1 MFYTIVIYAAVAYIV
16 TLTITLIRLIHFFY
30 KFRVTN
36 HREVATVIVMMC
48 APHILFFLLTFP
60 LEVIALITRRQIIY
74 PKYAYEIACAA
85 FNMRYQQLH
94 FAHRVRH
101 YEKSDLYDF

>member
-1 MFYTIVIYAAVAYIV
+1 MLRGIIIYATVAYVV
-16 TLTITLIRLIHFFY
+16 TLAITLIRLIHFFY
-30 KFRVTN
+30 KFRVAN

-48 APHILFFLLTFP
+48 APHILFSLLTFP
-60 LEVIALITRRQIIY
+60 LEVTALITRRQIIY

-94 FAHRVRH
+94 FAYRVRH